1 MSFSN
6 SLLTLNVNEGILDNI
21 SRILGEKHF
30 MTTAID
36 LIKNKTQS
44 EIITVKKDAKVFE
57 AIKLMSD
64 YNVGAVL
71 VVNNSGDVAGILS
84 ERDVIRKVDSLKL
97 SADIIDVEKIMSAKV
112 LFVNGFQPIEE
123 CMEIMISKGI
133 RHLPVYQEEK
143 LVGMISIR
151 DVLKQLILEQK
162 TMIAHLE
169 NYINGI

>member
-1 MSFSN
+1 
-6 SLLTLNVNEGILDNI
+6 
-21 SRILGEKHF
+21 
-30 MTTAID
+30 
-36 LIKNKTQS
+36 
-44 EIITVKKDAKVFE
+44 
-57 AIKLMSD
+57 KLMSD

-84 ERDVIRKVDSLKL
+84 ERDVIRKVDSLNL